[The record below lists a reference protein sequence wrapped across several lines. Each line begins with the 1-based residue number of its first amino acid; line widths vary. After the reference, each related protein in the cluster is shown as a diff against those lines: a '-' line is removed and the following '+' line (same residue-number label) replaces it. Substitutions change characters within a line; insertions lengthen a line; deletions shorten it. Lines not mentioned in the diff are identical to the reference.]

1 MNRKL
6 IIPPPPVI
14 KKPVVKKPVVK
25 KPVIKKKPKTKPV
38 RELHNEVPAQKYVPV
53 FGTKPKYVSRVPT
66 PEPQKPFIHM
76 VTMGPEPTVRV
87 KPFRNRTV
95 KIDSPV

>member
-1 MNRKL
+1 MGFNSIQDRFSLRKSER
-6 IIPPPPVI
+6 
-14 KKPVVKKPVVK
+14 KNTVKLAE
-25 KPVIKKKPKTKPV
+25 KKPKTKPV